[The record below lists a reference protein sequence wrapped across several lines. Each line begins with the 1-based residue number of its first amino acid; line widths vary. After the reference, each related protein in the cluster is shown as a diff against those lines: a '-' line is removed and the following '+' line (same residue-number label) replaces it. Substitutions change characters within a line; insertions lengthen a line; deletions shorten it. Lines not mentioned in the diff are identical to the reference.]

1 MHLEN
6 VLEIIFTAVAT
17 GVIST
22 MGTVVAL
29 RVHIFYIRETL
40 NRHEAAITRAHVR
53 IDQHERDTWGKGEP
67 G

>member
-6 VLEIIFTAVAT
+6 VLEIIFTAGVT

-40 NRHEAAITRAHVR
+40 NRHEEAIRRAHER
-53 IDQHERDTWGKGEP
+53 IDSHENETWKGAT